1 MLLQALFKVPQT
13 QANNQGKQRRRR
25 SNGLRKWWVISVSVH
40 RSRTFSPISVVNYCH
55 HCASWEKKRASVSS
69 SPLPLP
75 SPPPPSIFFFFFF
88 CSRSSNSTGNACY
101 AGYPAIETSNWC
113 LLIGPFIGD
122 ELRKSTKAV
131 VAENFN
137 LDLASIRQLEQVYAP
152 TGCYSRTHHHGQSHR
167 GGIFEFEF
175 KQNLRYR
182 EPLPYY
188 CVSLSPSQ
196 LLRDFTV
203 LSCSTDKARCSLS
216 MTHLPDGRARRTV
229 WTACRTYSPRHLERS
244 IKYCAR

>member
-1 MLLQALFKVPQT
+1 MVGYICQCSPKSDVQPDFGCKLLSP
-13 QANNQGKQRRRR
+13 
-25 SNGLRKWWVISVSVH
+25 LR
-40 RSRTFSPISVVNYCH
+40 FMG
-55 HCASWEKKRASVSS
+55 KKRASVSS

-75 SPPPPSIFFFFFF
+75 LPLPFFFFVFFF
-88 CSRSSNSTGNACY
+88 CSRSNNSTGNACY

-137 LDLASIRQLEQVYAP
+137 LDLAFIRQLEQVHAP

-203 LSCSTDKARCSLS
+203 QLLAQLT
-216 MTHLPDGRARRTV
+216 RRGV
-229 WTACRTYSPRHLERS
+229 VCQ
-244 IKYCAR
+244 